1 LIKNKFSM
9 EKLDTKIIIREIFY
23 FLTIFY
29 LVLIFLEILFP
40 NIVLAYFNLNYLF
53 LLIVLFGVFSLT
65 KK

>member
-1 LIKNKFSM
+1 M